1 MGNDVGPAALLGDLR
16 VVDLTDAYG
25 AMAGRVLADLGAEV
39 VRIEE
44 PGGGVGRAR
53 APRAADGT
61 GLHHTVRNVG
71 KLVVTL
77 DPADAADLG
86 TLDGLLAGAEL
97 ALVADGW
104 GADLD
109 EASAEAIAARH
120 PHLVVVSVTPY
131 GLEGPAAG
139 RAATELVAQ
148 SLAGVVYRSGVPE
161 LPPVS
166 APGSYCE
173 DVGAVTAAMAGMIAL
188 HQAAADGVGQLVDVA
203 SILALAQCTEM
214 SLPIWSLLGN
224 DQVRAGGGL
233 YPLFPCS
240 DGLVRIVLPMSPME
254 WRSLIV
260 WMGSPPEWTGP
271 AWEQAM
277 LGEAERGEIM
287 ARLPEMF
294 AGRTREQVTAE
305 ADAAG
310 VRVTPVLTPA
320 EVLSG
325 EHVAARGTFT
335 DAPLADGTAKVFAGL
350 YGVDGARVPF
360 RGLAA
365 HGQAPSWPARPAPST
380 APTADARPLAGL
392 RVLEFGNGVAAPEAG
407 RVLAEWGAEVIKV
420 ESRNRPDFQR
430 MVMGGEMNP
439 AFSTVARGKLAFGAD
454 LSTEAG
460 RDLVRSLLPSV
471 DIVVENNATGVIDRL
486 GFGWDVMHAV
496 NPRLVMVGTQLYG
509 DRGPWANRKGYGPSA
524 RAVGGLTWLWAHG
537 PDAPR
542 GVMTIHPDHLAGRMV
557 ALAALSGVRSM
568 RRTGSG
574 VRVDLA
580 QFEAV
585 AFLLADLLAAE
596 SLVPGAAVPI
606 GNTDAEH
613 APWGLYRCA
622 DDGGSESWLS
632 VCVTD
637 DRAWR
642 ALVDVAGGALPDDPA
657 WRSESGRLDASAAV
671 EAALA
676 AWLIDQDAARVE
688 DALQAAGV
696 AAGVALHPRLQVEH
710 PAFAGRGY
718 PVEIDQPGS
727 GPIILEGPAF
737 TGSRM
742 GSPDCRPAPGLS
754 QHTEQICHDLLGI
767 DEKAFEA
774 LLEAATVDAPTV

>member
-1 MGNDVGPAALLGDLR
+1 MGNDGAAGALLGDLR
-16 VVDLTDAYG
+16 VVDLTDGYG
-25 AMAGRVLADLGAEV
+25 ALAGRVLADLGAEV

-44 PGGGVGRAR
+44 PGGGVGRTR

-77 DPADAADLG
+77 DPADPADHA

-97 ALVADGW
+97 ALVSDGW
-104 GADLD
+104 GAGV
-109 EASAEAIAARH
+109 EAGSAAAIAARH

-139 RAATELVAQ
+139 RAATELVSQ

-173 DVGAVTAAMAGMIAL
+173 DVGAVTAAMAGVIAL
-188 HQAAADGVGQLVDVA
+188 HQAAADGAGQLVDVA

-214 SLPIWSLLGN
+214 SLPIWSLLHF

-240 DGLVRIVLPMSPME
+240 DGLARIVLPMSPLE
-254 WRSLIV
+254 WKSLIV

-277 LGEAERGEIM
+277 LGDAERGEIM

-335 DAPLADGTAKVFAGL
+335 DVPVAGGTAKVFAGL
-350 YGVDGARVPF
+350 YGVDGERVPF
-360 RGLAA
+360 RGLATD
-365 HGQAPSWPARPAPST
+365 GPPPSWPARPAPS
-380 APTADARPLAGL
+380 APAVTDARPLAGL

-486 GFGWDVMHAV
+486 GFGWDVLHAA

-596 SLVPGAAVPI
+596 SLVPGAAVPT

-613 APWGLYRCA
+613 APWGLFRCA
-622 DDGGSESWLS
+622 DDTGSESWLS

-637 DRAWR
+637 DAAWR
-642 ALVDVAGGALPDDPA
+642 ALVDVAGGAVPDDPA
-657 WRSESGRLDASAAV
+657 WRSESGRLAAVPAV
-671 EAALA
+671 EASVA
-676 AWLIDQDAARVE
+676 AWLSDRDAAQVE

-754 QHTEQICHDLLGI
+754 QHTEQICHELLGI

-774 LLEAATVDAPTV
+774 LLEAGIVDAPTG